1 MPNFYALIEQ
11 SARTNS
17 SRLAIGWPSVADLTF
32 TQLAQRVNALRQ
44 QLASQ
49 GVRPGGVCLLAIP
62 VSTSAIVTLLAL
74 LAEGAVVLL
83 PPAGVGLGQWNRI
96 RKDCQVRTIVTDQ
109 RPPWQLRIL
118 GIFSRVKLV
127 RIASHATASTSNAP
141 RPVPETQSALITFS
155 SGSTGRPRPIHRSH
169 GVLTHQHR
177 ALLHHF
183 PAQPGS
189 IDFPLFPNVLLH
201 NLAAGISTLL
211 PDISGFRLS
220 QLRPE
225 KVAAQLRSAAVRTL
239 TGNVFYFTQLLVY
252 AEARRITWPTVKA
265 VGVGGSP
272 VPENLLKR
280 LQVVFPSAK
289 VYVIYGSSEAEPIA
303 VREFTEAHD
312 PLLGYAVGPIHPGLR
327 WKLAGTAPLALGK
340 TGELLVRGPHVVIPS
355 GQEWFATGD
364 IGYGKDHQ
372 LVLTARRGNEAIIG
386 GKQHYQL
393 EHYLQHQPGVKK
405 VAALARGKVFD
416 IVFEGSG
423 SAVAVRAAL
432 EEIISSD
439 CINAVRHT
447 PHLPVD
453 ARHQSKILYH
463 KIKR

>member
-32 TQLAQRVNALRQ
+32 AQLTQRVNANRQ
-44 QLASQ
+44 QLTSQ
-49 GVRPGGVCLLAIP
+49 GVRPGDVCLLAIP
-62 VSTSAIVTLLAL
+62 VSASAIVTLLAL

-83 PPAGVGLGQWNRI
+83 PPAGMRLRQWNRL
-96 RKDCQVRTIVTDQ
+96 RKDCQVRAIITDQ
-109 RPPWQLRIL
+109 RPSGQLRIL
-118 GIFSRVKLV
+118 GMFSKVKLV
-127 RIASHATASTSNAP
+127 RTAPHAASSTSSAP

-155 SGSTGRPRPIHRSH
+155 SGSTGRPRPIRRSH

-201 NLAAGISTLL
+201 NLAAGIGTLL
-211 PDISGFRLS
+211 PDIPGFRLD

-225 KVAAQLRSAAVRTL
+225 KVAAQLQSEAVRTL
-239 TGNVFYFTQLLVY
+239 TGNVFYFTRLANY
-252 AEARRITWPTVKA
+252 AEARQITLPAVKA

-272 VPENLLKR
+272 VPEFLLAR
-280 LQVVFPSAK
+280 LQMMFPAAK

-303 VREFTEAHD
+303 VRKFIEPLD
-312 PLLGYAVGPIHPGLR
+312 PLLGYAVGPIHPELR
-327 WKLAGTAPLALGK
+327 WKLGATDCLAPGNI
-340 TGELLVRGPHVVIPS
+340 GELLVRGPHVVIAP
-355 GQEWFATGD
+355 GQQWFATGD
-364 IGYGKDHQ
+364 IGYLKDNE
-372 LVLTARRGNEAIIG
+372 LVLTARRGNETVIG

-405 VAALARGKVFD
+405 AAALARDNAFD
-416 IVFEGSG
+416 IIFEGTAS
-423 SAVAVRAAL
+423 VATVRKAL
-432 EEIISSD
+432 AEVID
-439 CINAVRHT
+439 TKRINIVRPTHR
-447 PHLPVD
+447 LPMD
-453 ARHQSKILYH
+453 RRHQSKILYR
-463 KIKR
+463 KIKP